1 MGTSRRMVEVCRCEN
16 CGNEAEMTVV
26 CEMVPLEKEP
36 EAKPPEQADS
46 QASRQEKRS
55 FTCVN
60 CGNEADM
67 IVDI

>member
-1 MGTSRRMVEVCRCEN
+1 MTKQERRVEVCRCEN

-26 CEMVPLEKEP
+26 CELLPLEPTAE
-36 EAKPPEQADS
+36 EAPPAPKK
-46 QASRQEKRS
+46 EKRS

>member
-1 MGTSRRMVEVCRCEN
+1 MTNPTRIVEVCRCEN

-26 CEMVPLEKEP
+26 CELVPIEVTTEKE
-36 EAKPPEQADS
+36 KPQ
-46 QASRQEKRS
+46 QKEKRS

-67 IVDI
+67 IIDL